1 MEQNNSTQSNISQ
14 SNISQS
20 NISQSNISQSI
31 TTPTLHLF
39 INKFIRVSDNNF
51 ILKLDLDKTSKYT
64 LQNILKSI
72 TSMMSISKDI
82 EQDIIN
88 GFIRCYIPFNINLN
102 NSEVMTTL
110 IYKSEYNTFVIK
122 SMTQINKIYTH
133 EDKKYKGLNKDIIN
147 NIRKITSV

>member
-1 MEQNNSTQSNISQ
+1 MEQNNSTPI
-14 SNISQS
+14 
-20 NISQSNISQSI
+20 I

-51 ILKLDLDKTSKYT
+51 ILNLDLNKTSKYA

-72 TSMMSISKDI
+72 TSLSTITTDI
-82 EQDIIN
+82 EQDITN

-110 IYKSEYNTFVIK
+110 IYKPDYNTFVIK
-122 SMTQINKIYTH
+122 SLTQIDKIYKH
-133 EDKKYKGLNKDIIN
+133 EDKKYKGINKDIIN
-147 NIRKITSV
+147 NIKKITSV